1 MAERDGAALKVE
13 MRGIVPADFGEALRI
28 INCAAEAYRGVI
40 PPDRWHDPYMSA
52 EELASEI
59 AHGVAF
65 SGCVV
70 DGRLVGVM
78 GVQERGK
85 VDLIRHAYVLP
96 DYQGSGI
103 GSRLLG
109 HLCGTSDR
117 PILIGTWQAA
127 EWAIRFYE
135 RHGFVRV
142 SKDDAAALLRTF
154 WDVPARQ
161 VETSI
166 VLASQVLSR
175 GAVDELISGSQ
186 RRS

>member
-1 MAERDGAALKVE
+1 MAERNGAALKVE
-13 MRGIVPADFGEALRI
+13 MRGIVPADFGEVLRI

-59 AHGVAF
+59 THGVVF

-103 GSRLLG
+103 GSRR
-109 HLCGTSDR
+109 C
-117 PILIGTWQAA
+117 
-127 EWAIRFYE
+127 
-135 RHGFVRV
+135 FVR
-142 SKDDAAALLRTF
+142 ALTMLK
-154 WDVPARQ
+154 
-161 VETSI
+161 
-166 VLASQVLSR
+166 LLSE
-175 GAVDELISGSQ
+175 A
-186 RRS
+186 

>member
-1 MAERDGAALKVE
+1 MAERNGAALKVE
-13 MRGIVPADFGEALRI
+13 MRGIVPADFGEVLRI

-109 HLCGTSDR
+109 HLCGASDK

-161 VETSI
+161 VETSV
-166 VLASQVLSR
+166 VLASRALSCS
-175 GAVDELISGSQ
+175 AVDELISGSQ

>member
-1 MAERDGAALKVE
+1 MAERSGAALEVE
-13 MRGIVPADFGEALRI
+13 MRGIVPADFGETLRI

-40 PPDRWHDPYMSA
+40 PADRWHDPYMSA
-52 EELASEI
+52 EQLASEI

-70 DGRLVGVM
+70 DSRLVGVM

-109 HLCGTSDR
+109 HLCGASDK

-142 SKDDAAALLRTF
+142 SKDDVGALLRTF

-161 VETSI
+161 VETSV
-166 VLASQVLSR
+166 VLASQALSR
-175 GAVDELISGSQ
+175 DAVDKLISGSQ